1 MITPCAALA
10 SNISSGQMDNHFIT
24 LYGHGNTTPQKRRY
38 LRLLDLLEVDKPGA
52 QTLIINGPGRTE
64 LGGNHTDHNNGCV
77 LAAAVDLDC
86 VAAITPVESKVVSL
100 HSEDYPSP
108 IRVDLR
114 HLEPQPEEQG
124 TPEALVRGVAAA
136 FFNRTGIIPRRG
148 FHGRLHATCLP
159 GTGLSSSAAFSVT
172 VAAAFNFLFYKGILS
187 ADSLAVMARDA
198 ENIFFGKPC
207 GLMDQMASAIG
218 GTIFADFYEP
228 ENPKVQKIDCSP
240 AEISYRLV
248 IIDTGGSHVEL
259 TSEYSAI
266 PEEIQAAAAVLGQP
280 YGRGVSLDMLL
291 AGINDIRDQAGDRA
305 TLRLLHFIEENDRAQ
320 TMAGLLQ
327 KGIYPDYL
335 KCVEASGMSSCQ
347 LLQNCATVTSSRE
360 QGILLALAFS
370 PRICPQAV
378 SRVHGGGFAGTVQSY
393 VPEEDFDNYCI
404 AMERIFGKGSV
415 IPVRIGRPGVCGL
428 NGEEL
433 ILPGAG

>member
-10 SNISSGQMDNHFIT
+10 SEISSGKMDNHFIT
-24 LYGHGNTTPQKRRY
+24 LYGKGNTGLQKRRY
-38 LRLLDLLEVDKPGA
+38 QGLLDLLEKDNPGA
-52 QTLIINGPGRTE
+52 QALIVNGPGRTE

-86 VAAITPVESKVVSL
+86 VAAVTPVDSPVVIL
-100 HSEDYPSP
+100 HSADYPSP
-108 IRVDLR
+108 IRIDLR

-124 TPEALVRGVAAA
+124 SPEALVRGVAAA
-136 FFNRTGIIPRRG
+136 FFNHTGITPLRG

-172 VAAAFNFLFYKGILS
+172 VGAAFNFLFYKGILP
-187 ADSLAVMARDA
+187 AETLALMAREA

-218 GTIFADFYEP
+218 GTIFIDFHDP
-228 ENPKVQKIDCSP
+228 ENPKVQKINCTL
-240 AEISYRLV
+240 AETGYRLV
-248 IIDTGGSHVEL
+248 IIDTGGSHVGL

-266 PEEIQAAAAVLGQP
+266 PEEIQAAATVLGQP
-280 YGRGVSLDMLL
+280 YGRGISLDMLL
-291 AGINDIRDQAGDRA
+291 AGVNDIRDQAGDRA
-305 TLRLLHFIEENDRAQ
+305 TLRLLHFIEENDRTR
-320 TMAGLLQ
+320 TMAGLLR
-327 KGIYPDYL
+327 KGIFPSYL
-335 KCVEASGMSSCQ
+335 QCVEASGISSCQ

-360 QGILLALAFS
+360 QGILLALALS
-370 PRICPQAV
+370 RRIDPQAV

-404 AMERIFGKGSV
+404 AMERIFGSGSV
-415 IPVRIGRPGVCGL
+415 IPVQIGRPGVCGL
-428 NGEEL
+428 NGKEL
-433 ILPGAG
+433 LLPGAG